1 MKTRKKEH
9 GIVQKEPLALR
20 RLPEKNEKTKQT
32 RVQARLSGRKS
43 ETVLRALVRD
53 LSDPSALYDKHGH
66 VLFLNSAFTA
76 AFGWSPEEAI
86 GMIIEDVPEDFTSQ
100 TDEMIEILMRGGSV
114 PTFETKRITREGT
127 ILDVQ
132 LSSVP
137 FRDDEGMPAGYMIT
151 FRDITHNK
159 TVETA
164 LKADEEKYR
173 ILFEQSAHMTFLV
186 DPHSGKIVDCND
198 KALKFLSCSRGDL
211 PKHGIPEI
219 QAIFATKEILQDFV
233 ETLDRHHGAFK
244 TRLPMSTGEVRDFV
258 VDLKSVITQYDKLV
272 QITARDVTDQEKAEQ
287 VLLESEMRFR
297 SLVEDIPNIAV
308 QGYNADR
315 EVIFWNSAS
324 QQLYGYAKEDVIGK
338 KLEELIIP
346 PRMREQVVSAIENW
360 IKYGKRVPPGEL
372 ELMHKS
378 GTVVPVFSSHVMFE
392 NIHGEKEMYCIDVD
406 IAERKQAEAKI
417 RLLNANLERKVVER
431 TAQLAVLN
439 ERLKKKIEEHEF
451 TEAAL
456 VESEQQFRLVFENS
470 IDALLLARIS
480 DEQILAVNPAAC
492 QIFNRSEQE
501 MCSLKL
507 SNLMDESDSRR
518 TSFLEEKINKRK
530 AVGELNCRRAD
541 GTVFPTE
548 ISESIF
554 CDPKGDGLSVVVI
567 RDITDRKRNEAL
579 LQMRTEDLTRSN
591 QDLEQFAYIA
601 SHDLQEPLRNI
612 VNCLQLIQKEHEGGL
627 GKTSNDLIGYAV
639 DSAKKTNALIRDL
652 LAYSRISTRGDS
664 LEILDTEEVLKQ
676 ALLNLRTL
684 IDGSEATITHDAL
697 PPIHA
702 DSIQMIRVF
711 QNLIGN
717 AIKYRTA
724 KPPRIHVSASRS
736 GNEWIFSVKDNG
748 IGIDSDYFDLVFV
761 IFQQLNG
768 QERFDGTGM
777 GLAIVKKIIERH
789 RGRVWVESE
798 PGKGSTF
805 LFTIPDRQP

>member
-1 MKTRKKEH
+1 
-9 GIVQKEPLALR
+9 
-20 RLPEKNEKTKQT
+20 
-32 RVQARLSGRKS
+32 
-43 ETVLRALVRD
+43 
-53 LSDPSALYDKHGH
+53 
-66 VLFLNSAFTA
+66 
-76 AFGWSPEEAI
+76 
-86 GMIIEDVPEDFTSQ
+86 
-100 TDEMIEILMRGGSV
+100 
-114 PTFETKRITREGT
+114 
-127 ILDVQ
+127 
-132 LSSVP
+132 
-137 FRDDEGMPAGYMIT
+137 
-151 FRDITHNK
+151 
-159 TVETA
+159 
-164 LKADEEKYR
+164 
-173 ILFEQSAHMTFLV
+173 
-186 DPHSGKIVDCND
+186 
-198 KALKFLSCSRGDL
+198 
-211 PKHGIPEI
+211 
-219 QAIFATKEILQDFV
+219 
-233 ETLDRHHGAFK
+233 
-244 TRLPMSTGEVRDFV
+244 
-258 VDLKSVITQYDKLV
+258 
-272 QITARDVTDQEKAEQ
+272 
-287 VLLESEMRFR
+287 
-297 SLVEDIPNIAV
+297 
-308 QGYNADR
+308 
-315 EVIFWNSAS
+315 
-324 QQLYGYAKEDVIGK
+324 
-338 KLEELIIP
+338 
-346 PRMREQVVSAIENW
+346 
-360 IKYGKRVPPGEL
+360 
-372 ELMHKS
+372 MHKN

-406 IAERKQAEAKI
+406 IAELKQAEAKI

-431 TAQLAVLN
+431 TTQLAVLN
-439 ERLKKKIEEHEF
+439 EKLRREIEGHEC

-470 IDALLLARIS
+470 IDALLLARIC
-480 DEQILAVNPAAC
+480 DEQILAANPPAC

-501 MCSLKL
+501 MCSLKFTDL
-507 SNLMDESDSRR
+507 IDGSDSRR
-518 TSFLEEKINKRK
+518 ASFSEEKRNKGK

-554 CDPKGDGLSVVVI
+554 CDPKGDGRSVVVI
-567 RDITDRKRNEAL
+567 RDMTDRKRDEAL
-579 LQMRTEDLTRSN
+579 LQLRTEDLTRSN

-612 VNCLQLIQKEHEGGL
+612 VNCLQLIQKEHESGL
-627 GKTSNDLIGYAV
+627 GKTSDDLIGYAV

-652 LAYSRISTRGDS
+652 LAYSRISTRGES

-717 AIKYRTA
+717 AVKYRTS
-724 KPPRIHVSASRS
+724 KPPRIHVSANRS
-736 GNEWIFSVKDNG
+736 ENEWIFSVKDNG

-805 LFTIPDRQP
+805 RFTIPDRQP